1 MRVRVQGDAAGGV
14 TQAFGD
20 DLGVHAGLEQLGGVR
35 VAQVVETD
43 LEPDVVAAR
52 VRPVEEQD
60 FQFTP

>member
-1 MRVRVQGDAAGGV
+1 
-14 TQAFGD
+14 
-20 DLGVHAGLEQLGGVR
+20 VHAGLEQLGGVR